1 MDGTY
6 KVIIVILVVLVAFII
21 MYYMNK
27 PKTEPKKKSTKKIIK
42 EKSSKKPSEMHP
54 FVDLIGSI
62 EPSILPGAKD
72 DYNDI
77 ILTLFEVLNKQK
89 DVLDSKNMDEISK
102 EISTVMSAKFKKF
115 SKKYTREVANKLIKY
130 FVMSH
135 ITALLD
141 NYYTGPPINLMVPPI
156 QFLKMEAFPFKYKSK
171 TKNKVVDAS
180 KLVPFK
186 YLAYNI
192 PKGIRKEIATIYDNM
207 VDRYAQA
214 VNESVS
220 KLSEVNM
227 NTIKQVNV
235 GLLMMKYQKM
245 MTSDL
250 DRIKKLYGDN
260 VAKIMKSIF
269 MKNAVPLLD
278 NYYTGPGINWSK
290 VAPGIN
296 KDTST
301 TLYIKYPNTN
311 KKNIVEITETNS
323 KTNTTKSLTS
333 TDDEATPS
341 TASSTASSTES
352 STASSTASS
361 TESSTASSKS

>member
-1 MDGTY
+1 MDGTT
-6 KVIIVILVVLVAFII
+6 KVIIVILVVLAAFII
-21 MYYMNK
+21 MWYMNK
-27 PKTEPKKKSTKKIIK
+27 PKTVSKTVSKKVSKKEI
-42 EKSSKKPSEMHP
+42 KKPSEMHP
-54 FVDLIGSI
+54 FVDLIDTI

-89 DVLDSKNMDEISK
+89 DVLDNENIGEYSK
-102 EISTVMSAKFKKF
+102 EISTVMTAKFKKF

-156 QFLKMEAFPFKYKSK
+156 EFLKMKAFPFKYTSK
-171 TKNKVVDAS
+171 TKKKVVDAS

-207 VDRYAQA
+207 VDRYMQA

-220 KLSEVNM
+220 KLREVNM
-227 NTIKQVNV
+227 ITIKQVNL
-235 GLLMMKYQKM
+235 GQLMIKYQKM

-250 DRIKKLYGDN
+250 EKIKKLYGDN
-260 VAKIMKSIF
+260 VAKIMKNIL

-278 NYYTGPGINWSK
+278 SYYTGPGINWSK

-296 KDTST
+296 KDTTT

-311 KKNIVEITETNS
+311 RKNIVEITETDS

-333 TDDEATPS
+333 TDEATPS
-341 TASSTASSTES
+341 TTSSDASSDA
-352 STASSTASS
+352 
-361 TESSTASSKS
+361 SSTASSKS